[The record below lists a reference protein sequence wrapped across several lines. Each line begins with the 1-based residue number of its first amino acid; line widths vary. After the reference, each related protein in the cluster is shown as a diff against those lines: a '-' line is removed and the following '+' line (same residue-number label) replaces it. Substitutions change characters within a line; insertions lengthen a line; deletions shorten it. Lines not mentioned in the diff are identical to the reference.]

1 MQTVMVL
8 FRVADRQVEGS
19 ERIFVSSQPYCVMQ
33 FITNPYCEIVCTK
46 LQDVSLARAD
56 SIFDFVRPGG
66 GLGWAAGLG
75 RATRTLNSG
84 LGTLTCVPGGVGG

>member
-33 FITNPYCEIVCTK
+33 YITNPYCEIVCTK
-46 LQDVSLARAD
+46 LKDVSLARSD
-56 SIFDFVRPGG
+56 SIFDFD
-66 GLGWAAGLG
+66 G
-75 RATRTLNSG
+75 RVG
-84 LGTLTCVPGGVGG
+84 VEVGGRSWPRHQSAIRASAH